1 MRATLTCGHKLE
13 QVTGGCPSP
22 NDSSTHSL
30 HLRLKDHLRKWG
42 GQIVRARRSRCLLQN
57 SILGEGGG
65 GGKGREGGRREWMSW
80 VIIIKIHCSKF
91 SRKSRNVILKTE
103 IKNNQILLHV
113 PVSGAA
119 LEHTSLYVK
128 VVTIVFVL
136 TLTSDSCFRP

>member
-1 MRATLTCGHKLE
+1 LQLFSGLKIQDLFFFC
-13 QVTGGCPSP
+13 
-22 NDSSTHSL
+22 SST
-30 HLRLKDHLRKWG
+30 LK
-42 GQIVRARRSRCLLQN
+42 
-57 SILGEGGG
+57 E
-65 GGKGREGGRREWMSW
+65 
-80 VIIIKIHCSKF
+80 KISPE
-91 SRKSRNVILKTE
+91 TE